1 MYVYILKCSDNSLY
15 TGIAADPERR
25 LRQHL
30 GLIKGGAKYTKS
42 HKVSAV
48 AAIWEDKSGE
58 YARKLEYHLKKKL
71 SREQKLFLISNPNTP
86 FSELGFDIPCEKI
99 SYVSPLNLNIKYNL
113 EQA

>member
-1 MYVYILKCSDNSLY
+1 MYLYILKCGDNSLY
-15 TGIAADPERR
+15 TGIAANPERR

-30 GLIKGGAKYTKS
+30 GLIKGGAKYTKC
-42 HKVSAV
+42 HKVSSV

-71 SREQKLFLISNPNTP
+71 SHEQKLFLINNPYTP
-86 FSELGFDIPCEKI
+86 FSELGIDIPCEEF

-113 EQA
+113 ERF